1 VRGQLAQI
9 EDRLAREDYAA
20 ETQAE
25 LAAVRAELADLGYDE
40 AAHREARGAV
50 EAHQPFEARH
60 AELQGALTDGPQ
72 VEATLADLEERA
84 ANWEITLAEDRER
97 QAALAEEVAT
107 LEAGLAGAEQVERE
121 LERVR
126 QEYADARVREGAAQ
140 QRLEALEQ
148 QKQRRERI
156 QAELAD
162 LQEQRSI
169 YDELRLAFSKNG
181 IPAMIIDA
189 AIPELQ
195 ETANNLL
202 ARMTDGRMHVQL
214 STQREKVTG
223 GVAETLDILI
233 SDGLS
238 TRDYETFSG
247 GEAMRINFALRIALS
262 KLLARR
268 AGAQLR
274 TLVIDEGFGS
284 QDAAG
289 RERLME
295 AVNSVQDDFGL
306 ILVITHLDELKDRF
320 PVRIEITKMPDGSQ
334 IEMV

>member
-1 VRGQLAQI
+1 M
-9 EDRLAREDYAA
+9 
-20 ETQAE
+20 
-25 LAAVRAELADLGYDE
+25 
-40 AAHREARGAV
+40 
-50 EAHQPFEARH
+50 
-60 AELQGALTDGPQ
+60 
-72 VEATLADLEERA
+72 
-84 ANWEITLAEDRER
+84 
-97 QAALAEEVAT
+97 
-107 LEAGLAGAEQVERE
+107 
-121 LERVR
+121 
-126 QEYADARVREGAAQ
+126 REGAAK

-148 QKQRRERI
+148 QKQRRDRI
-156 QAELAD
+156 QGELVE

-284 QDAAG
+284 QDTAG

-295 AVNSVQDDFGL
+295 AVNSVQDDFDL